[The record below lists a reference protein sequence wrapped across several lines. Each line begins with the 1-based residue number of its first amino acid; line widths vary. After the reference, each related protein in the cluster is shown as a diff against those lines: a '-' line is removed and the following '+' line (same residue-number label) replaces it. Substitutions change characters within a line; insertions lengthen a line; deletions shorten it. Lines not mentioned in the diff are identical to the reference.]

1 MRQVLVPTDDLES
14 TTQGKYNKGDW
25 MVFITF
31 QKCLQVSILLKLME
45 FFYLYSEL
53 IFAERPFLRER
64 GKVWANFDLASS
76 CPWFLQFFILRV
88 NVNFPSSDLK
98 RIYLFT
104 VRSLTHVTRAV
115 YRPGSEYYLLNLY
128 KTNPFRSWGMILPL
142 QRRLVVI
149 GVLAFIILLLMAYI
163 IWIHRKGK

>member
-53 IFAERPFLRER
+53 IFAERPFFEKEAKFGQILIWHLHVLDFCNFHIER
-64 GKVWANFDLASS
+64 T
-76 CPWFLQFFILRV
+76 P
-88 NVNFPSSDLK
+88 
-98 RIYLFT
+98 
-104 VRSLTHVTRAV
+104 
-115 YRPGSEYYLLNLY
+115 
-128 KTNPFRSWGMILPL
+128 
-142 QRRLVVI
+142 
-149 GVLAFIILLLMAYI
+149 
-163 IWIHRKGK
+163 